1 MAPGSEPRM
10 GELARKIETA
20 QRRQD
25 APVMTLLDL
34 VAAIAEQAETD
45 DEVVATVQHLINSG
59 RVQLVG
65 HFKGADVKVG

>member
-1 MAPGSEPRM
+1 M

-45 DEVVATVQHLINSG
+45 DEVVATVQHLIYSG
-59 RVQLVG
+59 RVHLVG

>member
-1 MAPGSEPRM
+1 M